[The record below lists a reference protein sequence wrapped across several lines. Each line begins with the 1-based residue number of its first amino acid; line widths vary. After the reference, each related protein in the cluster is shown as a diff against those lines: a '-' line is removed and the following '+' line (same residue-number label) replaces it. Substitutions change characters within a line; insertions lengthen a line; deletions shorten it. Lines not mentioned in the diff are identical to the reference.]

1 MYSRLT
7 AWLGRQQWLSRKAYL
22 GQKRKVNLSA
32 ILQPLTVSH
41 SSLNLK
47 EERALQ
53 QIIEPK
59 RVSPHLLRKIVMD
72 IYLHGKNPSERIL
85 FAAIGVATRWRLMQ
99 ELSLYYELSRN
110 VGLRPGPPFYAS
122 CITVCACRR
131 DLNTALRLFHEVK
144 QESIEPDLKLYNA
157 LIFASAAVGD
167 AEKVKEFVALLQSDG
182 LQLDETTYALL
193 MECCR
198 LRGEYEEA
206 LKIFESMVVSPNYK
220 AFNVA
225 FSVCNEMNNYEL
237 AMKYFESFER
247 HNLYSSELSHSSLI
261 EVCLKNER
269 FDEAMGFFDLSHRKR
284 HYVME
289 STYGI
294 ALLSLLQCPNRRYSD
309 VARILKRKP
318 AYRCIPLVYYKDI
331 IDLTSHCPDVKLR
344 SKIIECYKQ
353 DVAHLQEIDRYVKEL
368 TEMGSVGPPS
378 ELRSLVIS
386 SRKIRLKGSSKAFFE
401 NIYWRTFSVASVQRK
416 WHFVWRSEKIQM
428 EVAEM

>member
-1 MYSRLT
+1 MLT
-7 AWLGRQQWLSRKAYL
+7 EDFLCL
-22 GQKRKVNLSA
+22 A

-53 QIIEPK
+53 QILEPK
-59 RVSPHLLRKIVMD
+59 RVSPHHLRKVIMD
-72 IYLHGKNPSERIL
+72 VYLHGKNPSERIL
-85 FAAIGVATRWRLMQ
+85 FAAVGVATRWRLMQ
-99 ELSLYYELSRN
+99 ELSFYYELSRN

-167 AEKVKEFVALLQSDG
+167 AERVKEFVAQLQSDG

-206 LKIFESMVVSPNYK
+206 LKIFENMVVSPNYK

-225 FSVCNEMNNYEL
+225 FSVCNEMNDYKL

-261 EVCLKNER
+261 EVCLKVIIVLENTLKFTDFFKNER

-289 STYGI
+289 NTYGI
-294 ALLSLLQCPNRRYSD
+294 AILSLLQCPTPRYGD
-309 VARILKRKP
+309 VARILVSRHD
-318 AYRCIPLVYYKDI
+318 ILLVK
-331 IDLTSHCPDVKLR
+331 S
-344 SKIIECYKQ
+344 
-353 DVAHLQEIDRYVKEL
+353 
-368 TEMGSVGPPS
+368 
-378 ELRSLVIS
+378 
-386 SRKIRLKGSSKAFFE
+386 
-401 NIYWRTFSVASVQRK
+401 
-416 WHFVWRSEKIQM
+416 
-428 EVAEM
+428 